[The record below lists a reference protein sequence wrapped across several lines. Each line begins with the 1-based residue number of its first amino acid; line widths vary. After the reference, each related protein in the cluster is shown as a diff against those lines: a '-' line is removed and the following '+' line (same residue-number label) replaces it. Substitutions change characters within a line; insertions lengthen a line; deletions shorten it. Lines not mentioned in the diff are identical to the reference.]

1 MSVSIFWGQVWG
13 FVQQAGCII
22 NKAGKFEYSVRFRVL
37 KLSGFRQKK
46 PSDLC
51 GMFWP
56 PNDAHCG
63 PNHVLDII

>member
-46 PSDLC
+46 GPSDLVAC
-51 GMFWP
+51 FDPQMMHIVGQIM
-56 PNDAHCG
+56 C
-63 PNHVLDII
+63 